1 MIDSREYCKNSVFI
15 SEDSGYNGENVD
27 VPMARQTETKTKIRG

>member
-1 MIDSREYCKNSVFI
+1 MPDSREYCKNSAFI

-27 VPMARQTETKTKIRG
+27 VLMAKQREIKTKIWG